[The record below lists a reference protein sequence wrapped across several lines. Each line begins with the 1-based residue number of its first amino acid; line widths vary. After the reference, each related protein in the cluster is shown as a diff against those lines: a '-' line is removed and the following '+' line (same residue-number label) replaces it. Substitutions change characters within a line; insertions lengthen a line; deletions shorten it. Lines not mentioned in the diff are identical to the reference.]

1 MAIDTIRVIPS
12 RLLEEFDAISLFHI
26 DNSVRYA
33 IDEDGFV
40 KYCDEKGKEYF
51 SKLLYVWM
59 RVGRFGISRSALR
72 KMLGMGRDRFD
83 GFIEQAVLEG
93 ALHVTMSKGD
103 KQIPINQ
110 RRVSPGAFPGII
122 KYESANTDSLSAY
135 KMCRYY
141 YANCYEAFQGSAK
154 QLDGVVRF
162 VVKMLPYANHKYGIL
177 CENPFET
184 EFEKI
189 VPLNKTR
196 MAQIAEVSRHTL
208 YKLLEGFLMRSHDYV
223 VGDVFFGRTVDM
235 ESRNKDA
242 YLINP
247 RLFYHSDYD
256 PMIFWYS
263 NPREENI
270 LQDFD
275 KLYLRKLADKEVEE
289 VKPIRRDTISR
300 VREEKTVAHGFG
312 QNETH
317 PQLESARKRVRYLMG
332 EHFPSLK
339 KTTDFDALATY
350 IENLVPHMN
359 MRYNILCHDPVDIG
373 LQRISPMNLDEIA
386 KAAKFPGDGSEFWK
400 IISQPIIEGD
410 TAHRLIKKVEMGYG
424 CSGYSI
430 NPGVSKTLRY
440 PYKKYGDWDEVVRA
454 WETTDIVKTVPFSQY
469 RFDSFDTVE
478 FPFYKND
485 TFEKE
490 VLI

>member
-1 MAIDTIRVIPS
+1 MF
-12 RLLEEFDAISLFHI
+12 EEFDAISLSRI
-26 DNSVRYA
+26 DDTVRYA
-33 IDEDGFV
+33 IDEARFV
-40 KYCDEKGKEYF
+40 KYCDEKGKKIF
-51 SKLLYVWM
+51 ARLLYVWM
-59 RVGRFGISRSALR
+59 RVGRYGISRSVLR
-72 KMLGMGRDRFD
+72 KMLRMEREDFD
-83 GFIEQAVLEG
+83 SFVEQAFKEKV
-93 ALHVTMSKGD
+93 LHVTMSKDG
-103 KQIPINQ
+103 KQIPVNQ
-110 RRVSPGAFPGII
+110 RRVSPGTFPGII
-122 KYESANTDSLSAY
+122 KYESAKTESLSAY
-135 KMCRYY
+135 KMCPNY
-141 YANCYEAFQGSAK
+141 YANCYETFFGDMR
-154 QLDGVVRF
+154 QLDGVVMF

-177 CENPFET
+177 CENPLET
-184 EFEKI
+184 DFKKI

-196 MAQIAEVSRHTL
+196 MAQIAGVSRHML
-208 YKLLEGFLMRSHDYV
+208 YKLLEGFLMQSHDYV

-275 KLYLRKLADKEVEE
+275 KIYLRELADKEVEE
-289 VKPIRRDTISR
+289 AKPIRRDTISR

-312 QNETH
+312 LNETH

-332 EHFPSLK
+332 EHFPLLK
-339 KTTDFDALATY
+339 KTRDFDVLATY

-359 MRYNILCHDPVDIG
+359 MRYNILCHNPVDIG
-373 LQRISPMNLDEIA
+373 PQRISPMNLDEIA
-386 KAAKFPGDGSEFWK
+386 KAAQFSGGGSEFWK
-400 IISQPIIEGD
+400 IISQLIIEGD
-410 TAHRLIKKVEMGYG
+410 VAYRLIKKVEVGYG
-424 CSGYSI
+424 CCGYSI
-430 NPGVSKTLRY
+430 NPGIAKTLRY

-454 WETTDIVKTVPFSQY
+454 WETTDIIKAVPFSQY